1 MFRIIVDFFNAGT
14 DTTATAM
21 SWAILFLIKHPKVQ
35 EKCRAEILKVS
46 CYGIRLMTF
55 RFFFCFFSLVL
66 RIFFFSSSQKEITS
80 QTD

>member
-55 RFFFCFFSLVL
+55 RFFFLLLFFFSLVL
-66 RIFFFSSSQKEITS
+66 RIFFFFFTERNN
-80 QTD
+80 